1 MFILEGVLDWCNGC
15 FKVCVYAFVK
25 YFFVDFP
32 SEPFSGDDD
41 LFFEDAGVVHE
52 SRVFDVCCVVSEV
65 CHAPTF
71 VAKRMKGPYRV
82 ERGGVHI
89 AEVLLEGLV
98 EVVGVVVPSFGG
110 FSEGGSL

>member
-1 MFILEGVLDWCNGC
+1 MAWCNGC

-25 YFFVDFP
+25 CFFIDFP

-52 SRVFDVCCVVSEV
+52 SRVFAVCCVVSEV
-65 CHAPTF
+65 CRAPAF
-71 VAKRMKGPYRV
+71 VTEGIEGPYRV
-82 ERGGVHI
+82 VRGGVCI
-89 AEVLLEGLV
+89 AAVLLEGLV

-110 FSEGGSL
+110 FSGGGSF